1 MLAVV
6 GPFITDMV
14 RIIRDQVERDEVPM
28 LTYAATVKAAGDYV
42 FQTPN
47 GTFADETFHTTRYL
61 RRRGAQSVGVVRE
74 DNPIG
79 DEYYDFFRQ
88 HARRLGLAVA
98 SDQIVGGHATRGDMR
113 RAMSAIRDSGA
124 DSVMHLG
131 YGLTL
136 FETLTVMQEMT
147 ERVGWDPPR
156 ATITTWV
163 LASGL
168 SEEGGSP
175 FLMNQPLPEGLLEGW
190 VGVDLPH
197 EENPVFTAFLDRY
210 VERFGG
216 PRPFGCYPAHLYDI
230 GRALAEAIG
239 RARPVT
245 PKGVKAGLE
254 QVRMLPA
261 TMGGPGTVIGF
272 APYDHRGYKGDYLV
286 LRGYRNGT
294 EGLAEDLFADLLS

>member
-1 MLAVV
+1 M
-6 GPFITDMV
+6 
-14 RIIRDQVERDEVPM
+14 
-28 LTYAATVKAAGDYV
+28 

-47 GTFADETFHTTRYL
+47 GTFADETFHTARYL
-61 RRRGAQSVGVVRE
+61 SRRGARSVGVVRE

-88 HARRLGLAVA
+88 HARRLGLNVA
-98 SDQIVGGHATRGDMR
+98 SDQIVSGHATRGDMR
-113 RAMSAIRDSGA
+113 RALSAVRDSGA
-124 DSVMHLG
+124 ESVMHLG
-131 YGLTL
+131 YGLTF
-136 FETLTVMQEMT
+136 FEVLTVVQEMI

-168 SEEGGSP
+168 SEDGGSP

-197 EENPVFTAFLDRY
+197 EKNPVFTAFLDRY
-210 VERFGG
+210 VKRYGG
-216 PRPFGCYPAHLYDI
+216 PRPFGCYPAHMYDI

-245 PKGVKAGLE
+245 PKGVKRGLE

-294 EGLAEDLFADLLS
+294 EGLAEDLFAELLTDERGSR